1 MDLDLASRTGD
12 FAYTTLVADDLAPEP
27 RWLPSPPGM
36 ETRFS
41 GHRRGIGT
49 LVRLQ

>member
-1 MDLDLASRTGD
+1 VDLDLAPRTGD
-12 FAYTTLVADDLAPEP
+12 FAYTTLVAEVLAPEP
-27 RWLPSPPGM
+27 RWLLSPPGM
-36 ETRFS
+36 GTRFS